1 MKKIKKIEKIL
12 IAGVTGMV
20 GKSIY
25 NAYKKKI
32 KNKLISEKVFL
43 TPSRKQLDF
52 SNYQKLNLWFKKNK
66 PDIVIMAAAK
76 VGGIIAN
83 KNQPYEFILENL
95 KIQTN
100 LIELSYLNN
109 VKKLLF
115 LGSSCIYPKFSKQP
129 IIEEDLLEG
138 SLESTNEFYAIAK
151 IAGIKLC
158 ESLVMQKGF
167 NAICLMPTNLYGPGD
182 NYNSLNSHV
191 LPALIKRFSDAK
203 KNKLKSVTCW
213 GSGSPLR
220 EFLYVEDLAEACIF
234 AIDNWNPTSV
244 DAPKDKNGKIL
255 VWLNVGTSCE
265 ISIKNL
271 AEMISDLV
279 GFKGKILWDKLKP
292 DGTPR
297 KKLNTIRLK
306 QLGWEAKTD
315 LIEGIIKTIKIYNKD
330 LENNKI
336 RN

>member
-1 MKKIKKIEKIL
+1 
-12 IAGVTGMV
+12 
-20 GKSIY
+20 
-25 NAYKKKI
+25 
-32 KNKLISEKVFL
+32 
-43 TPSRKQLDF
+43 
-52 SNYQKLNLWFKKNK
+52 
-66 PDIVIMAAAK
+66 
-76 VGGIIAN
+76 
-83 KNQPYEFILENL
+83 
-95 KIQTN
+95 
-100 LIELSYLNN
+100 
-109 VKKLLF
+109 
-115 LGSSCIYPKFSKQP
+115 
-129 IIEEDLLEG
+129 
-138 SLESTNEFYAIAK
+138 
-151 IAGIKLC
+151 
-158 ESLVMQKGF
+158 MQKGF

-244 DAPKDKNGKIL
+244 DAPKDKNGRPL

-315 LIEGIIKTIKIYNKD
+315 LKEGIIKTIKIYNKD

>member
-12 IAGVTGMV
+12 IAGVSGMV

-25 NAYKKKI
+25 NAYQKKI
-32 KNKLISEKVFL
+32 KNKLITEKVFF

-52 SNYQKLNLWFKKNK
+52 SNYQKLNHWFKKNK
-66 PDIVIMAAAK
+66 PDIVIIAAAK

-109 VKKLLF
+109 VRKLLF

-129 IIEEDLLEG
+129 IIEEELLEG
-138 SLESTNEFYAIAK
+138 ALESTNEFYAIAK

-182 NYNSLNSHV
+182 NYNSLHSHV
-191 LPALIKRFSDAK
+191 LPALIKRFSEAK
-203 KNKLKSVTCW
+203 KNNLLSVTCW
-213 GSGSPLR
+213 GTGTPLR

-234 AIDNWNPTSV
+234 AIENWDPTSFS
-244 DAPKDKNGKIL
+244 APKDNNGRSL
-255 VWLNVGTSCE
+255 VWLNVGSSYE

-271 AEMISDLV
+271 AEMISDLI
-279 GFKGKILWDKLKP
+279 GFKGKILWDKQKP

-297 KKLNTIRLK
+297 KKLNTMRLE
-306 QLGWEAKTD
+306 QLGWKAKTD
-315 LIEGIIKTIKIYNKD
+315 LTEGILKTIKIYHED
-330 LENNKI
+330 LDNNKI